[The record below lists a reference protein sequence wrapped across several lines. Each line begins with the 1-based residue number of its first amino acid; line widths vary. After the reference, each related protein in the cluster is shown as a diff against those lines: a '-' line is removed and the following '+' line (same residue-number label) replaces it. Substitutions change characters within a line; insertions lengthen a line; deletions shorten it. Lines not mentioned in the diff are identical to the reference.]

1 MAYTICSVPSAK
13 RVELDE
19 VLKEDRIA
27 RQSQKVRD
35 AQVLGGP
42 AGELYVLIEGA
53 ADVVSM
59 AEKRLAMIGR
69 ALPPAEREKLKAQ
82 FEAEDEAASA
92 GMGLFFTEG

>member
-13 RVELDE
+13 RADRAEG
-19 VLKEDRIA
+19 LKEDRIA

-69 ALPPAEREKLKAQ
+69 ALPPAEREQLKAQ